1 MFSLIGNQRN
11 FIKNV
16 GAPEHTGSIQNDIK
30 TKRAKKQGEKK
41 KKKNQNP
48 QRPNHNRNP
57 KTPQQKPAQKPSVTL
72 HHSKALLFLPQ
83 VEPRLLAS

>member
-41 KKKNQNP
+41 KKKTKTRKDPTTTEIPKHPNRNQPKNP
-48 QRPNHNRNP
+48 Q
-57 KTPQQKPAQKPSVTL
+57 
-72 HHSKALLFLPQ
+72 
-83 VEPRLLAS
+83 